1 MEKVPVFTKYYDI
14 VNWILDKVEKFPRSQ
29 RFIFGHRLANLAVD
43 ILEDLIRAY
52 YSKNKV
58 SILKE
63 VNIRLEIF
71 RILLRMV
78 KDRKLVSL
86 RQYEYISKEIPP
98 NIKDAAIFKVSCA
111 FIFPRIELKWNI
123 IFHMIIRD
131 VIWFAVHAGRL

>member
-86 RQYEYISKEIPP
+86 RQYEYISKEI
-98 NIKDAAIFKVSCA
+98 NEVGKMVGGWIKERNRSEKS
-111 FIFPRIELKWNI
+111 
-123 IFHMIIRD
+123 
-131 VIWFAVHAGRL
+131 